1 MHAGRYRMPVIGSH
15 GGRAAGES
23 RQQENGAECGKKNGS
38 HDFVGLLGIRK
49 SQPG

>member
-1 MHAGRYRMPVIGSH
+1 MHAGRYRMPVIGLH

-23 RQQENGAECGKKNGS
+23 RQQEDGAECGKKNGS

-49 SQPG
+49 